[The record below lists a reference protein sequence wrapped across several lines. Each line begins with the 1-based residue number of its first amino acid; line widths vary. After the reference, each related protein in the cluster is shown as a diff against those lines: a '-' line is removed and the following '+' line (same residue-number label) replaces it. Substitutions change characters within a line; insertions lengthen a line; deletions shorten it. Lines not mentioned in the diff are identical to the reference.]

1 MRSTMDES
9 HSSSDPDQCAP
20 KKSSAAA
27 TASASSLKADVLEE
41 IFLNVPV
48 CQVICV
54 CQLVCHQWKEV
65 TDSESLWRKMCRR
78 EGHPICSFSKKQD
91 WKLFYFLSKQKRNLF
106 KNPNGEEGLNG
117 WKILR
122 NGGDQWVAGG
132 IRRPHPDEAVKTNFA
147 TSFEMCTKSQLIE
160 LEKEGYSPSLMDYA
174 QPDIKISDWFLACS
188 DCGSRYDIWVELLN
202 EKKELVQ
209 IFSPETVYCREGCE
223 EWNQITHVFHKY
235 GPGVRYIRFTHGGKD
250 FKWWKGHYG
259 IHITGS
265 SVEVLPTWRHR
276 LLGCPMSGG
285 KF

>member
-1 MRSTMDES
+1 MAYFFLGLVVEDMRSTMDES
-9 HSSSDPDQCAP
+9 HSSSDPDQSAP

-78 EGHPICSFSKKQD
+78 EGYPICSFSKKQD

-132 IRRPHPDEAVKTNFA
+132 IRRPHPGEAVKTNFA

-174 QPDIKISDWFLACS
+174 QPDIKISD
-188 DCGSRYDIWVELLN
+188 
-202 EKKELVQ
+202 
-209 IFSPETVYCREGCE
+209 
-223 EWNQITHVFHKY
+223 
-235 GPGVRYIRFTHGGKD
+235 
-250 FKWWKGHYG
+250 
-259 IHITGS
+259 
-265 SVEVLPTWRHR
+265 
-276 LLGCPMSGG
+276 
-285 KF
+285 